1 MTGVGGELSRFRG
14 MTDASD
20 ETVRTEQRSR
30 LRRLGVL
37 GLVLALAI
45 MVLVAL
51 ALSIADGPG
60 ELVRDLRP
68 VARLVVGR
76 LGPGAA
82 FIGLYAEESGLPLPV
97 PGDFVVVY
105 LGHHFASSLPALAGT
120 WLGLE
125 LAVVGG
131 ASNLYLLSRHFG
143 RRLLEGWMGALLHL
157 TPPRLARV
165 ERWSRRW
172 GPLAIIFGRHVFGLR
187 PAVTVASGMLR
198 VPYPL
203 FALSTAISTAPW
215 AALWLLVGVRYG
227 PRVGQFLNLH
237 GWVYA
242 AVPLL
247 VIGVMVVATLHGKHT
262 MRDATGAERLAA
274 PED

>member
-1 MTGVGGELSRFRG
+1 MV
-14 MTDASD
+14 DASE
-20 ETVRTEQRSR
+20 ETVRTGQRFR
-30 LRRLGVL
+30 PRRLAVL

-45 MVLVAL
+45 VVLLVA
-51 ALSIADGPG
+51 APSIAEGSG
-60 ELVRDLRP
+60 ELVRHLRP
-68 VARLVVGR
+68 VALLVVSR
-76 LGPGAA
+76 VGPGAA
-82 FIGLYAEESGLPLPV
+82 FIGLYAEESSVPLPV
-97 PGDFVVVY
+97 PGDFLVVY
-105 LGHHFASSLPALAGT
+105 LGHHFASSLPALAGA

-165 ERWSRRW
+165 ERWSGRW

-215 AALWLLVGVRYG
+215 AALWLWVGVRYG
-227 PRVGQFLNLH
+227 LRIGHFLNLH
-237 GWVYA
+237 GWIYA

-247 VIGVMVVATLHGKHT
+247 VIGVMVAATLHGRTT
-262 MRDATGAERLAA
+262 MRDAKESEQPAG
-274 PED
+274 PEDRMPED